1 MDVPNLTDSGPIPL
15 LEKTL
20 AFAEARQRMLATN
33 IANIT
38 TPGYRAM
45 QLDEGAFQG
54 ALAEAAKKREETGG
68 AFELEAT
75 REFRVDR
82 QGLLGVTPSENP
94 AENLLFQDGT
104 NASIERQMAQLAEN
118 AMLNQVSAEL
128 LKGYFDGLAK
138 AIRGRVS

>member
-1 MDVPNLTDSGPIPL
+1 LTNGGPIPL

-20 AFAEARQRMLATN
+20 AFVEARQRMLATN

-38 TPGYRAM
+38 TPGYRTK
-45 QLDEGAFQG
+45 QLDENAFQN
-54 ALAEAAKKREETGG
+54 ALAEAAKNRDETGG
-68 AFELEAT
+68 AFELSST
-75 REFRVDR
+75 REFRVDE
-82 QGLLGVTPSENP
+82 QGLLEVAPSETP
-94 AENLLFQDGT
+94 AENILFQDGT

-128 LKGYFDGLAK
+128 LKGYFDGLSK

>member
-1 MDVPNLTDSGPIPL
+1 MDVSNLTNGGPIPL

-33 IANIT
+33 IANLT
-38 TPGYRAM
+38 TPGYRAK
-45 QLDEGAFQG
+45 QLDEGAFQS
-54 ALAEAAKKREETGG
+54 ALAEAAKKREERGG
-68 AFELEAT
+68 AFKLEAT
-75 REFRVDR
+75 REFRVDE
-82 QGLLGVTPSENP
+82 QGLLELTPSENP

-128 LKGYFDGLAK
+128 LKGYFDGLSK
-138 AIRGRVS
+138 AIRGRVG

>member
-1 MDVPNLTDSGPIPL
+1 VSVSNLTNSGPIPL
-15 LEKTL
+15 LEKTM

-38 TPGYRAM
+38 TPGYRTK
-45 QLDEGAFQG
+45 QLDESAFQS
-54 ALAEAAKKREETGG
+54 ALQAAAKKREETGG
-68 AFELEAT
+68 ALELEST
-75 REFRVDR
+75 REFRVDP
-82 QGLLGVTPSENP
+82 QGLLEVTPSETP
-94 AENLLFQDGT
+94 TENLLFQDGT

-118 AMLNQVSAEL
+118 AMMNQVSAEL